1 LPRSTQKFRRTG
13 KKSGSARPEPPRLV
27 LDTNVW
33 ISALLWAG
41 PPNEILR
48 VGEAKKV
55 ILLTTP
61 SIIEEAREVL
71 ARPKFAPRIAAL
83 ETTVGE
89 LVESLLTI
97 AEVIAEPI
105 VEPVVAAD
113 PDDDRVVACAT
124 AGKARWI
131 VSGDAHLLALKRHK
145 RTTILTPNE
154 ALLRLTKIGARTKHK
169 AQRGF
174 RRIRTPRR

>member
-1 LPRSTQKFRRTG
+1 M
-13 KKSGSARPEPPRLV
+13 

-33 ISALLWAG
+33 ISALLWSG
-41 PPNEILR
+41 PPNDILR
-48 VGEAKKV
+48 IGESKRVVLVAS
-55 ILLTTP
+55 P
-61 SIIEEAREVL
+61 SIVEEAREVL

-83 ETTVGE
+83 ETSVGE

-105 VEPVVAAD
+105 TEPVIAAD
-113 PDDDRVVACAT
+113 PDDDRVLACAV

-145 RTTILTPNE
+145 RIAILAPSE
-154 ALLRLTKIGARTKHK
+154 ALLRLR
-169 AQRGF
+169 RG
-174 RRIRTPRR
+174 RREPGVS